1 MAAAPLVVVAVV
13 VGALALGRS
22 SGDVEML
29 PDPPPEESLR
39 LVTDKDPGRTAAKDP
54 GKGSVGGPV
63 GFTVRPGDVV
73 PPVEESTA
81 SLAVAEEPP
90 PPGGSGTDA
99 DPWGEAGAVGDVG
112 DIAPHDQGLSMIA
125 SATVPVVNVSANPP
139 PGIENAP
146 LPEWLP
152 APAGAQLPHA
162 GLSIAGRVLT
172 DTGWD
177 FSNPESR
184 GGRTAFWVV
193 QQEKG
198 WVRVMMP
205 VRPNNLT
212 GWISTDQVEL
222 SETRARVE
230 INTGSRRMVAFNHEG
245 QPIVNTAVGVGRSSS
260 PTPRGWFSITD
271 VSRPGGVY
279 GPGAVGTSGLSEA
292 LESFAGG
299 APQITIHGWN
309 GRPSFGAAI
318 SNGCIRTPNSEITKI
333 MSLPRGTPVIVT

>member
-1 MAAAPLVVVAVV
+1 MSPHKKFLMAAAPLVVVAIV

-29 PDPPPEESLR
+29 PDPPPEQSLR

-54 GKGSVGGPV
+54 GKGSV
-63 GFTVRPGDVV
+63 
-73 PPVEESTA
+73 A

-112 DIAPHDQGLSMIA
+112 DIAPHDQGPSMIA